1 MIIFLGLLVGFIA
14 AVPIG
19 PLNIFVISQALKHDF
34 LHSFLPG
41 LTASFL
47 DVIYCFAAIKGI
59 SYASV
64 TLTRFGSLMKFIGA
78 VLFTAISIQLIKQSK
93 IPDEKT
99 FVRRSTNNT
108 YSRPILTAFFL
119 YVSNPTLYVFWLA
132 AAGMLTA
139 HQWVTNVGWHPFVFA
154 LSCGAGSIMWYIM
167 LIKYVLKHN
176 HKIKPKT
183 FRKIIVGLAV
193 ILIGFALYS
202 LATLFY

>member
-1 MIIFLGLLVGFIA
+1 MIIFLGLLVGFVA
-14 AVPIG
+14 AAPIG
-19 PLNIFVISQALKHDF
+19 PLNVFVISQAIKHDF
-34 LHSFLPG
+34 LHSFLPS
-41 LTASFL
+41 LTAAFL

-59 SYASV
+59 SYVSAA
-64 TLTRFGSLMKFIGA
+64 LTRFGSIMKLIGA
-78 VLFTAISIQLIKQSK
+78 VLLTAVSIHLIKQSK

-99 FVRRSTNNT
+99 FVRRSPNNT

-119 YVSNPTLYVFWLA
+119 YVSNPTLYAFWLA

-139 HQWVTNVGWHPFVFA
+139 HQWVTNVGWHPGVFA
-154 LSCGAGSIMWYIM
+154 LSCGAGSIMWYSM
-167 LIKYVLKHN
+167 LTKYVSKYN
-176 HKIKPKT
+176 QRINPKT